1 MDKPSVLIVVVLYKC
16 NLEESQTWASLIACP
31 DYWHEKTRVL
41 VFDNSPNELSK
52 AEQTLISSI
61 GNSSDYFHSPEN
73 ISLAK
78 IYNSAIQKRE
88 SEDFL
93 LLLDQDSEFDS
104 RFFTEFYLKANLH
117 SDIDL
122 FLPYVVHNQ
131 IVVSPGNWLGYK
143 GRYWKNLKTGIVDS
157 KNLTAIASGM
167 VVRFTYL
174 ANDPMPFDET
184 FLLYGIDTYFMQKF
198 SKNRPFAYVLN
209 YELKHDLSI
218 YSETSEETRLFRFRN
233 FFSSTLLLT
242 KESAIKRT
250 KALIYLFYKSLEQS
264 IKNRDIRYFTTW
276 FE

>member
-1 MDKPSVLIVVVLYKC
+1 MNNPSILFVVVLYRC
-16 NLEESQTWASLIACP
+16 NLEKSQTWTSLVSTQ
-31 DYWHEKTRVL
+31 DHWHEKTSVL
-41 VFDNSPNELSK
+41 VFDNSPTELSEE
-52 AEQTLISSI
+52 EQNQIIST
-61 GNSSDYFHSPEN
+61 GNRSGYFHSPEN

-88 SEDFL
+88 DEDFIM
-93 LLLDQDSEFDS
+93 LLDQDSEFDS
-104 RFFTEFYLKANLH
+104 HFFDEFYPKANLH
-117 SDIDL
+117 PDIDL
-122 FLPYVVHNQ
+122 FLPYVVHNN

-167 VVRFTYL
+167 LIRFDYL
-174 ANDPMPFDET
+174 ESDPIHFDET
-184 FLLYGIDTYFMQKF
+184 FVLYGIDTYFMQKYSTRKRSAF
-198 SKNRPFAYVLN
+198 VLN
-209 YELKHDLSI
+209 FELKHDLSI

-242 KESAIKRT
+242 KESVIKRT
-250 KALIYLFYKSLEQS
+250 KALIYLFYKSMEQS

>member
-16 NLEESQTWASLIACP
+16 NLEESQTWASLIASH

-41 VFDNSPNELSK
+41 VFDNSPIALS
-52 AEQTLISSI
+52 ASDQNQISST
-61 GNSSDYFHSPEN
+61 GNGSDYFHSPEN

-78 IYNSAIQKRE
+78 IYNSAIHK
-88 SEDFL
+88 SDGEDFL
-93 LLLDQDSEFDS
+93 MLLDQDSEFDS
-104 RFFTEFYLKANLH
+104 RFFSEFYQKANLH
-117 SDIDL
+117 PDIDL
-122 FLPYVVHNQ
+122 FLPYVVHNK

-143 GRYWKNLKTGIVDS
+143 GRYWKNLMTGIVDS

-167 VVRFTYL
+167 LIRFSYL
-174 ANDPMPFDET
+174 ANDRMHFDET
-184 FLLYGIDTYFMQKF
+184 FVLYGIDTYFMQKY
-198 SKNRPFAYVLN
+198 SKRRRSAYVLN

-242 KESAIKRT
+242 KESVIKRS
-250 KALIYLFYKSLEQS
+250 KALIYLFYKSMEQS